1 MGRKNVASSDRAAR
15 VAAMQ
20 AEQARK
26 DRRWRIGIAAAAA
39 LPVVALVVALV
50 LPLAMGMRSN
60 ETPVASGPIEGVQ
73 TFSGLTA
80 NHVSTAVQYA
90 QQPPVG
96 GDHTGYW
103 QNCGIYDEPIDPIEP
118 AVHSLEHG
126 AVWIT
131 YDPSLSSDEVGTL
144 RALARNKPYA
154 MLSPME
160 GLPAP
165 IVASAWG
172 LQITAESASDERLP
186 SFLATYMQGPQ
197 TPERGA
203 SCFGG
208 VGTPSR

>member
-1 MGRKNVASSDRAAR
+1 M
-15 VAAMQ
+15 
-20 AEQARK
+20 
-26 DRRWRIGIAAAAA
+26 
-39 LPVVALVVALV
+39 
-50 LPLAMGMRSN
+50 
-60 ETPVASGPIEGVQ
+60 
-73 TFSGLTA
+73 
-80 NHVSTAVQYA
+80 
-90 QQPPVG
+90 
-96 GDHTGYW
+96 
-103 QNCGIYDEPIDPIEP
+103 
-118 AVHSLEHG
+118 HSLEHG

>member
-1 MGRKNVASSDRAAR
+1 MGKKKPPSSERAAR

-26 DRRWRIGIAAAAA
+26 DRRWKIGIAAAAA
-39 LPVVALVVALV
+39 IPVVALVVALV
-50 LPLAMGMRSN
+50 LPLTMGLRNAS
-60 ETPVASGPIEGVQ
+60 PAPASGPIDGVQ
-73 TFSGLTA
+73 TFTGLSAT
-80 NHVSTAVQYA
+80 HVTTPVDYA
-90 QQPPVG
+90 QHPPVG

-103 QNCGIYDEPIDPIEP
+103 QNCGIYDAPIAPIEP

-131 YDPSLSSDEVGTL
+131 YDPALSGDEVGKL
-144 RALARNKPYA
+144 RSLVRGKPYA

-165 IVASAWG
+165 VVASAWG
-172 LQITAESASDERLP
+172 LQITADSASDERLP
-186 SFLATYMQGPQ
+186 VFLATYMQGPQ

-208 VGTPSR
+208 VGSPVA